1 MSRYLGT
8 EIALRG
14 TTDVAPRPAVYTYS
28 AGRGHRSPF
37 SSVMEGVRVEEDGPS
52 GRHVGTGSA
61 RRSRVSYVQPTPSR
75 RSSSRSAA
83 AGRPTSPRS
92 ASAARTRTRS
102 ERRETRAPEPESGP
116 VSGVA
121 DKVDGVAAGA
131 TSAASD
137 TASRAEEFASA
148 HRLPVIIAAVVIA
161 TVVMLYGP
169 ACNLYAAWRSGLD
182 LQATYDATT
191 QSNDQLTSDV
201 NALMTPEG
209 VQDLARERGY
219 VGEGETGVVV
229 EGLSD
234 DSTEATPMGT
244 GTVVSADVPWY
255 VGVADTIFQYH
266 AGSTGSGN

>member
-1 MSRYLGT
+1 MSRYSGT

-61 RRSRVSYVQPTPSR
+61 RRSRMSYAQPAPSR

-83 AGRPTSPRS
+83 AGRPAPSHS
-92 ASAARTRTRS
+92 ASATRVRTRS

-116 VSGVA
+116 VSDVA
-121 DKVDGVAAGA
+121 DKVAGVAAGA

-234 DSTEATPMGT
+234 DSAEATPMGA